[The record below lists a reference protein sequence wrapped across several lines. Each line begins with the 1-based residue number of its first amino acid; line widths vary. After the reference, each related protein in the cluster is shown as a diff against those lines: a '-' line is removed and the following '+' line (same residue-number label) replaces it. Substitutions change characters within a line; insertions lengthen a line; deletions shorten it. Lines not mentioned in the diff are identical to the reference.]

1 MSTKLRRFLIKFISA
16 AICLLLLFANSNVIV
31 LCIGQ
36 DGHVEIETAA
46 SDCCTDNHSNETAKV
61 IENLG
66 QSFKNN
72 DCGSCVDIPISCGL
86 FGKLDQLK
94 NTIPTSFATAT
105 ISPSNN
111 NSSDFCNSRIITTS
125 LTQSTYFIPLSTII
139 LLT

>member
-1 MSTKLRRFLIKFISA
+1 MKTKLRRSIIKYLSA
-16 AICLLLLFANSNVIV
+16 SLCLLLVYTNSSAIV

-36 DGHVEIETAA
+36 DGHVEIEITA
-46 SDCCTDNHSNETAKV
+46 SDCCTDDHSDETAKAT
-61 IENLG
+61 ENPG
-66 QSFKNN
+66 PSIKQN
-72 DCGSCVDIPISCGL
+72 DCGSCVDIPISYGL
-86 FGKLDQLK
+86 SGNLDKLQK
-94 NTIPTSFATAT
+94 TIPTSLASAT